1 MLKVIFIIP
10 LFLILS
16 SVLSA
21 QPEGDR
27 IIAVVGNEII
37 TESDFQY
44 QLQLY
49 ARQNQLADISPYMV
63 QQIFQSILTN
73 KIILAKA
80 EQDSIF
86 ITDEELNRELE
97 SRLKN
102 LISQVGSVEK
112 LEEMYSMSITKIKIL
127 LKEDLEKSMKTDK
140 LKRQKFSGGMRVS
153 DAEVKEFYTTYGDS
167 LPDVSEEFEIAAIV
181 MERKVSE
188 SERKEAERIALQIL
202 DSIKNG
208 AEFSE
213 LARRNSEDSLSAIE
227 GGDLGIASK
236 GTFVKE
242 FEDAVFS
249 LDPGEVSG
257 IVETQFGLHI
267 IKLNEKLGDKVK
279 AQHILIRFPKFESS
293 DFETINFMN
302 ELREKIRNGEITFE
316 DAAKEYSD
324 DPQARK
330 NGGYAGKVPS
340 DQFDSTTVEI
350 LNDLS
355 DGQMSEPIRVG
366 SDTEYGYQIIKLI
379 SKIPPHKLSL
389 KDDYEKIKRYAENFK
404 ENKEMESW
412 IDELRESI
420 YVDIKM

>member
-16 SVLSA
+16 SALFA

-27 IIAVVGNEII
+27 IIAVVGKEII

-80 EQDSIF
+80 DQDSIF
-86 ITDEELNRELE
+86 ISEEELNRELE
-97 SRLKN
+97 NRIKN
-102 LISQVGSVEK
+102 LIGQVGSAEK
-112 LEEMYSMSITKIKIL
+112 LEEMYSMSMTKIKIL
-127 LKEDLEKSMKTDK
+127 LKEDLEKSMKTEK
-140 LKRQKFSGGMRVS
+140 LKRQKFAGGMRVS
-153 DAEVKEFYTTYGDS
+153 DAEVKEFYTSYGDS
-167 LPDVSEEFEIAAIV
+167 LPDVSEELEIAAII

-188 SERKEAERIALQIL
+188 SEKKEAERIALQIL

-208 AEFSE
+208 TEFSD
-213 LARRNSEDSLSAIE
+213 LARRNSADSLSAIE

-249 LDPGEVSG
+249 LSPGEVSG

-267 IKLNEKLGDKVK
+267 IKSNEKLGDKVK

-293 DFETINFMN
+293 DFETLNFLNDLRDKIN
-302 ELREKIRNGEITFE
+302 KGEITFE
-316 DAAKEYSD
+316 DAAKQYSD
-324 DPQARK
+324 DPQAK
-330 NGGYAGKVPS
+330 SNGGYAGKVPAE
-340 DQFDSTTVEI
+340 QFDSATVEI
-350 LNDLS
+350 LNNLT
-355 DGQMSEPIRVG
+355 DGQISEPIRVG
-366 SDTEYGYQIIKLI
+366 SDTEYGYQIIKVI
-379 SKIPPHKLSL
+379 SKIPPHKLTL
-389 KDDYEKIKRYAENFK
+389 KDDYEKVKRYAENYK

-412 IDELRESI
+412 IEELRESI

>member
-1 MLKVIFIIP
+1 
-10 LFLILS
+10 
-16 SVLSA
+16 
-21 QPEGDR
+21 
-27 IIAVVGNEII
+27 
-37 TESDFQY
+37 
-44 QLQLY
+44 
-49 ARQNQLADISPYMV
+49 
-63 QQIFQSILTN
+63 
-73 KIILAKA
+73 
-80 EQDSIF
+80 
-86 ITDEELNRELE
+86 
-97 SRLKN
+97 
-102 LISQVGSVEK
+102 
-112 LEEMYSMSITKIKIL
+112 
-127 LKEDLEKSMKTDK
+127 
-140 LKRQKFSGGMRVS
+140 
-153 DAEVKEFYTTYGDS
+153 
-167 LPDVSEEFEIAAIV
+167 

>member
-16 SVLSA
+16 SALFA

-27 IIAVVGNEII
+27 IIAVVGKEII

-80 EQDSIF
+80 DQDSIF
-86 ITDEELNRELE
+86 ISEEELNRELE
-97 SRLKN
+97 NRIKN
-102 LISQVGSVEK
+102 LIGQVGSAEK
-112 LEEMYSMSITKIKIL
+112 LEEMYSMSMTKIKIL
-127 LKEDLEKSMKTDK
+127 LKEDLEKSMKTEK
-140 LKRQKFSGGMRVS
+140 LKRQKFAGGMRVS
-153 DAEVKEFYTTYGDS
+153 DAEVKEFYTSYGDS
-167 LPDVSEEFEIAAIV
+167 LPDVSEELEIAAII

-188 SERKEAERIALQIL
+188 SEKKEAERIALQIL

-208 AEFSE
+208 TEFSD
-213 LARRNSEDSLSAIE
+213 LARRNSADSLSAIE

-249 LDPGEVSG
+249 LSPGEVSG

-267 IKLNEKLGDKVK
+267 IKSNEKLGDKVK

-293 DFETINFMN
+293 DFETLNFLNDLRDKIN
-302 ELREKIRNGEITFE
+302 KGEITFE
-316 DAAKEYSD
+316 DAAKQYSD
-324 DPQARK
+324 DPQAK
-330 NGGYAGKVPS
+330 SNGGYAGKVPAE
-340 DQFDSTTVEI
+340 QFDSATVEI
-350 LNDLS
+350 LNNLT
-355 DGQMSEPIRVG
+355 DGQISEPIRIG
-366 SDTEYGYQIIKLI
+366 SDTEYGYQIIKVI
-379 SKIPPHKLSL
+379 SKIPPHKLTL
-389 KDDYEKIKRYAENFK
+389 KDDYEKVKRYAENYK

-412 IDELRESI
+412 IEELRESI

>member
-1 MLKVIFIIP
+1 MFKVIFIIP

-16 SVLSA
+16 TALYA

-80 EQDSIF
+80 EQDSIY
-86 ITDEELNRELE
+86 ITEEELNRELE
-97 SRLKN
+97 SRIKN
-102 LISQVGSVEK
+102 LIGQVGSAEK
-112 LEEMYSMSITKIKIL
+112 LEEMYSMSMTKIKIL
-127 LKEDLEKSMKTDK
+127 LKEDLEKSMKTEK

-153 DAEVKEFYTTYGDS
+153 DAEVKEFYTSYGDS
-167 LPDVSEEFEIAAIV
+167 LPDVSEELEIAAII

-188 SERKEAERIALQIL
+188 SEKKEAERIALQIL

-208 AEFSE
+208 TDFSD
-213 LARRNSEDSLSAIE
+213 LARRNSADSLSAIE

-249 LDPGEVSG
+249 LAPGEVSG

-267 IKLNEKLGDKVK
+267 IKSNEKLGDKVK

-293 DFETINFMN
+293 DFETINFLN
-302 ELREKIRNGEITFE
+302 ELRDQIKNGEITFE
-316 DAAKEYSD
+316 DAAKKYSD
-324 DPQARK
+324 DPQAK
-330 NGGYAGKVPS
+330 SNGGYAGKVPAE
-340 DQFDSTTVEI
+340 QFDSSTVEI
-350 LNDLS
+350 LNNLT
-355 DGQMSEPIRVG
+355 DGQISEPIRVG
-366 SDTEYGYQIIKLI
+366 SDTEYGYQIIKMI
-379 SKIPPHKLSL
+379 SKIPPHKLTL

-412 IDELRESI
+412 INELRESI
-420 YVDIKM
+420 FVDIKM